1 MTDML
6 RNKEVRR
13 FLIFF
18 SLSAAAAAAGGAW
31 IDRRAGAL
39 ILLLSIVYIALFWIF
54 TKYRYNKIDLLSEQ
68 IDQVLHNS
76 EHLLI
81 AESQEGELSVLQSE
95 IVKMTRRI
103 REQNKALR
111 REKEHLADSLAD
123 IAHQLRTPLTAANLT
138 LSLLEREPGASQRR
152 NLLAETKELYA
163 HMEWLIESLL
173 KLSRLDAGVVEF
185 QSARVRADSLIR
197 EAARPLLF
205 SMELHNIA
213 LEADVPG
220 DIEIQGDPGWLAE
233 ALRNILKNCA
243 ESAGDNGRIEIVCE
257 DNPLFTE
264 IVVHD
269 SGPGIPAEDLPFLFE
284 RFYRGK
290 NSDTAGYGI
299 GLALCK
305 NILLR
310 QGGTVRAKN
319 HPRGGAMF
327 ILRFHK

>member
-1 MTDML
+1 ML

>member
-1 MTDML
+1 ML

-18 SLSAAAAAAGGAW
+18 SLPAAAAAAGGAW

-185 QSARVRADSLIR
+185 QSGRVRADSLIR

-243 ESAGDNGRIEIVCE
+243 ESAGDNGRIEIGCE

-310 QGGTVRAKN
+310 QGGTVRARN

>member
-152 NLLAETKELYA
+152 TLLAETKELYA

-243 ESAGDNGRIEIVCE
+243 ESAGDNGRIEVGCE

-269 SGPGIPAEDLPFLFE
+269 SGPGIPAEELPFLFE

-319 HPRGGAMF
+319 HSRGGAMF

>member
-6 RNKEVRR
+6 RNKEIRWF
-13 FLIFF
+13 FLLF
-18 SLSAAAAAAGGAW
+18 SLSATVSVMGGAL

-39 ILLLSIVYIALFWIF
+39 IFLLSLIYIALFYAF

-68 IDQVLHNS
+68 IDLVLHNS

-123 IAHQLRTPLTAANLT
+123 IAHQLRTPLTAANLV
-138 LSLLEREPGASQRR
+138 LSLLETEPDKSQRR
-152 NLLAETKELYA
+152 ELLAETKELYA

-185 QSARVRADSLIR
+185 QNGRVRVDSLLR
-197 EAARPLLF
+197 EAVRPLMF

-213 LEADVPG
+213 LEADVP
-220 DIEIQGDPGWLAE
+220 DNMEIQGDLGWLAE
-233 ALRNILKNCA
+233 ALRNILKNCM
-243 ESAGDNGRIEIVCE
+243 ESVGDNGRIEINCE

-269 SGPGIPAEDLPFLFE
+269 SGQGIPAEDLPFLFE

-290 NSDTAGYGI
+290 NTDIAGYGI
-299 GLALCK
+299 GLSLCK
-305 NILLR
+305 NIILR
-310 QGGTVRAKN
+310 QSGTIRARN
-319 HPRGGAMF
+319 HPQGGAMF
-327 ILRFHK
+327 ILRFYK

>member
-18 SLSAAAAAAGGAW
+18 SLPAAAAAAGGAW

-185 QSARVRADSLIR
+185 QSGRVRADSLIR

-243 ESAGDNGRIEIVCE
+243 ESAGDNGRIEIGCE

-310 QGGTVRAKN
+310 QGGTVRARN

>member
-18 SLSAAAAAAGGAW
+18 SLSAAAAATGGAW

-54 TKYRYNKIDLLSEQ
+54 TKYRYKNIDLLSEQ

-152 NLLAETKELYA
+152 TLLAETKELYA

-243 ESAGDNGRIEIVCE
+243 ESAGDNGRIEIGCE